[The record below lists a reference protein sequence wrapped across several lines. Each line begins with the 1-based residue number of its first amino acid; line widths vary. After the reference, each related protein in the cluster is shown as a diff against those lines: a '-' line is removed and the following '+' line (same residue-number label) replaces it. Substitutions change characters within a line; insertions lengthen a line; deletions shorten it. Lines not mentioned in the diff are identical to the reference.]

1 MVAEKI
7 IAKEGSLEDK
17 TLYFSQIVKQI
28 KDGVI
33 DIKELEEQHELQ
45 KQEKSQVT
53 KKKKRRTKT
62 IIPKG
67 FLPS

>member
-1 MVAEKI
+1 VVAEKI

-33 DIKELEEQHELQ
+33 DIKELEE
-45 KQEKSQVT
+45 
-53 KKKKRRTKT
+53 
-62 IIPKG
+62 
-67 FLPS
+67 

>member
-53 KKKKRRTKT
+53 KKKKRRTKAQ
-62 IIPKG
+62 
-67 FLPS
+67 